1 MFRYPVGASGVV
13 AMKITM
19 ILNDAPY
26 GSERT
31 FNALR
36 LADTLLTLEE
46 DLDLTVCLLGD
57 AVWCAKTGQQT
68 PDGYYSVGSMLKPV
82 LRRGLVLVCETC
94 MAARGLKTDD
104 LLDGCRP
111 SRLGETAMLVLDSD
125 RVLTF

>member
-1 MFRYPVGASGVV
+1 
-13 AMKITM
+13 MKITM

-31 FNALR
+31 YNALR

-46 DLDLTVCLLGD
+46 DLELTVCLLGD
-57 AVWCAKTGQQT
+57 AVWCAKQGQHT
-68 PDGYYSVGSMLKPV
+68 PDGYYNVGRMLRPV

-94 MAARGLKTDD
+94 MAARGLEATE

-111 SRLGETAMLVLDSD
+111 ARLGETGMMVLDAD
-125 RVLTF
+125 KVLTF